1 MTEEAK
7 KTKLCEIIISMDEII
22 HDAKINTIEEL
33 ELFDLSRLIKTFER
47 KSQYLNSYFDI
58 FYNESKEQ
66 F

>member
-22 HDAKINTIEEL
+22 HDDKINTIEEL

>member
-22 HDAKINTIEEL
+22 HDSKINTIEEL